1 MPNRRIYDATF
12 GVTDAG
18 AAPVPEETQEGEE
31 ETEEVPPGLEEW
43 PENGPMQILHQRVLF
58 VWLN

>member
-1 MPNRRIYDATF
+1 MLILVESSYWDTIF

-18 AAPVPEETQEGEE
+18 ATPNPEEAQEGEE

-43 PENGPMQILHQRVLF
+43 PDNGPM
-58 VWLN
+58 